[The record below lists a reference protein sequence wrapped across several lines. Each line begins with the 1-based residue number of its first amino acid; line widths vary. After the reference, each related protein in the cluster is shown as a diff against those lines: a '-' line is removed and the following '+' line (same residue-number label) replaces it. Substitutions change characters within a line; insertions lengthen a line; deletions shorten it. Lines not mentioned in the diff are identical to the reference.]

1 MDGAPGILPQPER
14 FSSEIVR
21 GNSGE
26 TRIPFVNDKQRKPGQ
41 KENGFRGRLIKSRKM
56 PSAAEAVWAA
66 RHLRHG

>member
-26 TRIPFVNDKQRKPGQ
+26 TRIPFGNDKQRKLRL
-41 KENGFRGRLIKSRKM
+41 KENGFREGLIKSRKI
-56 PSAAEAVWAA
+56 PSAAEAVLVAS
-66 RHLRHG
+66 HLRHG